1 MRRPSDTVKDEDIRG
16 FGYYISE
23 ILRAKRITVKQ
34 FAAQISTSDYEYD
47 IGEDTLYKILE
58 DVRRPDAYQMVVIID
73 VAGADDLEAMKRMR
87 AFTRYLA
94 RIGKLNEYNITR

>member
-1 MRRPSDTVKDEDIRG
+1 MDVKKELDKLRREVEYHNKMYHVYDAPVI
-16 FGYYISE
+16 
-23 ILRAKRITVKQ
+23 
-34 FAAQISTSDYEYD
+34 SDYEYD